1 MKNYELYQLS
11 STIPYEL
18 STKLQ
23 QENSGAKEQNIHAQK
38 SKEEKAYPSIL

>member
-23 QENSGAKEQNIHAQK
+23 QENSGAKEHAQK